1 MRLIVNNKGSAT
13 LLTLFLAAVIITV
26 GIAFNWLVKEHMK
39 ASEALKIKSES
50 ILKARSAYDTLIY
63 LLLSGSLSRREVR
76 VDASEEISPL
86 TRIPVDGQ
94 KVSLAP
100 DVSIQV
106 QDSNGKLSLATVDR
120 TAMERLIRTIGG
132 REVSSS
138 ILDSYLD
145 WVDEDTLSRLN
156 GAEEFYYRGQ
166 GLPPPRNYAIQFKDE
181 LQWVKGMDGE
191 LYGKLEPYFTILPAT
206 GFNPNTAAD
215 PVLKAYLNIDEES
228 LKPLKE
234 YLSRGNVG
242 SDVQLFALTGRR
254 ISSGAEFGHFYPSM
268 YFEIKVSVGEPKN
281 IYTIQAGLD
290 VRQKARTPYEV
301 LYWIEE

>member
-215 PVLKAYLNIDEES
+215 PVLKAYLNIDEDS

-234 YLSRGNVG
+234 FLSRGNVG

-254 ISSGAEFGHFYPSM
+254 ISSGAELGHFFPSM
-268 YFEIKVSVGEPKN
+268 FFEIKVSVGAPKN

-290 VRQKARTPYEV
+290 MRQKARTPYEV